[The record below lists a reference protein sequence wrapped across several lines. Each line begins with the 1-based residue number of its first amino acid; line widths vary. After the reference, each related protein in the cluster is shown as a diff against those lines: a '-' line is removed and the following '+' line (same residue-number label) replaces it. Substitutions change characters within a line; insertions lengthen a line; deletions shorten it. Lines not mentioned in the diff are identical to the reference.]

1 MMRTPA
7 TLSPTPVVP
16 LFLSVVR
23 QLAEVGGR
31 RAMRLHCHQHGEKPA
46 LFVAE
51 ISGNSTT
58 AFSLLRWR
66 AGWWNN
72 TLRFSGN
79 SLQIS
84 LCEARD
90 SPLSTG
96 TQSSGL
102 GWCRHQLP
110 RWQLCTCQIILQ
122 PVDPGACL
130 CSPFPDSRQVLSSS
144 AATEAKIFFFSLLWC
159 LFAICAV
166 NVPSQFT
173 PADGEQP
180 LASHLTLRANYW
192 TPVATTAFQPPDGL
206 RCICAAP
213 GELHSH
219 KEFLWGCLTVNTDAP
234 SRPGYRRGREDPLQS
249 SYSYLWKLTVVTQT
263 KLPALTIRNTGQILL
278 VFLAPLIWSW
288 QECFTLSR

>member
-1 MMRTPA
+1 
-7 TLSPTPVVP
+7 
-16 LFLSVVR
+16 
-23 QLAEVGGR
+23 
-31 RAMRLHCHQHGEKPA
+31 MRLHWHQHGEKPA

-58 AFSLLRWR
+58 AFSLPRWR

-102 GWCRHQLP
+102 GWCRQQLP

-144 AATEAKIFFFSLLWC
+144 AATEAKIFFFFSSVVFVCYLC
-159 LFAICAV
+159 CEC
-166 NVPSQFT
+166 P
-173 PADGEQP
+173 QP
-180 LASHLTLRANYW
+180 IY
-192 TPVATTAFQPPDGL
+192 
-206 RCICAAP
+206 
-213 GELHSH
+213 
-219 KEFLWGCLTVNTDAP
+219 P
-234 SRPGYRRGREDPLQS
+234 SRWGTALSFPLNPQSKLLNSCGNNSVSTTGRAEVYLRSSWRITQPRGVSARMPYRQHRYSES
-249 SYSYLWKLTVVTQT
+249 SWV
-263 KLPALTIRNTGQILL
+263 
-278 VFLAPLIWSW
+278 
-288 QECFTLSR
+288 QEG